1 MSKVGNPIISRFP
14 DIKLEIEN
22 FRIYGI

>member
-1 MSKVGNPIISRFP
+1 MSKVGNPVISGFP